1 MLSFLDFKIPED
13 NWDESNSS
21 DMDSYGSDCDD
32 IMSGNKI
39 VIERIGGGDLKRVAY
54 KQFDV
59 LYLLRSLVMCVDTFG
74 ICCVPPKNL

>member
-1 MLSFLDFKIPED
+1 MILDFKIPED

-39 VIERIGGGDLKRVAY
+39 VIDIGLKY
-54 KQFDV
+54 
-59 LYLLRSLVMCVDTFG
+59 T
-74 ICCVPPKNL
+74 KNTIIVYIELSYTLMS

>member
-1 MLSFLDFKIPED
+1 MFLLILLFLDFKIPED

-39 VIERIGGGDLKRVAY
+39 VII
-54 KQFDV
+54 
-59 LYLLRSLVMCVDTFG
+59 LLA
-74 ICCVPPKNL
+74 

>member
-1 MLSFLDFKIPED
+1 MFLPILLFKDFKIPED

-39 VIERIGGGDLKRVAY
+39 VIN
-54 KQFDV
+54 
-59 LYLLRSLVMCVDTFG
+59 VMG
-74 ICCVPPKNL
+74 HKNIFYIDI

>member
-1 MLSFLDFKIPED
+1 MFLVLDFKIPED

-39 VIERIGGGDLKRVAY
+39 VINIIFLKHMFFIIIFCTYIELNYLIYLRVH
-54 KQFDV
+54 
-59 LYLLRSLVMCVDTFG
+59 
-74 ICCVPPKNL
+74 

>member
-39 VIERIGGGDLKRVAY
+39 VINSVGLNI
-54 KQFDV
+54 F
-59 LYLLRSLVMCVDTFG
+59 SL
-74 ICCVPPKNL
+74 

>member
-39 VIERIGGGDLKRVAY
+39 VINSVSLKYIFCIVIFCTYIQLYYLIILWVDLIAIVIIKY
-54 KQFDV
+54 K
-59 LYLLRSLVMCVDTFG
+59 
-74 ICCVPPKNL
+74 

>member
-39 VIERIGGGDLKRVAY
+39 VINSVSLKY
-54 KQFDV
+54 IFCTYIQ
-59 LYLLRSLVMCVDTFG
+59 LYYLIIL
-74 ICCVPPKNL
+74 

>member
-39 VIERIGGGDLKRVAY
+39 VINSVSLKY
-54 KQFDV
+54 IFCTYIQ
-59 LYLLRSLVMCVDTFG
+59 LY
-74 ICCVPPKNL
+74 

>member
-1 MLSFLDFKIPED
+1 LILDFKIPED

-39 VIERIGGGDLKRVAY
+39 VIDIGLKY
-54 KQFDV
+54 
-59 LYLLRSLVMCVDTFG
+59 T
-74 ICCVPPKNL
+74 KNTIIVYIELSYTLMS

>member
-39 VIERIGGGDLKRVAY
+39 VINSVSLEYIFCIVIFCTYIQLYYLIILWVDLIAIVIIKY
-54 KQFDV
+54 K
-59 LYLLRSLVMCVDTFG
+59 
-74 ICCVPPKNL
+74 